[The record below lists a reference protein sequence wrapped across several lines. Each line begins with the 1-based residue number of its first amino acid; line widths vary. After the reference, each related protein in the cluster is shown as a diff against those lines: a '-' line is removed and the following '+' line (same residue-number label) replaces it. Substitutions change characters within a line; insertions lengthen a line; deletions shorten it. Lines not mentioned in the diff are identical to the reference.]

1 MEEMDE
7 LINSLLN
14 IIKTLRPF
22 TSKQIYLW
30 NTPQIHKTP
39 TYFLKIRKI
48 ISYEKI
54 LCIKIMQKGN

>member
-7 LINSLLN
+7 LINSILN

-39 TYFLKIRKI
+39 T
-48 ISYEKI
+48 
-54 LCIKIMQKGN
+54 